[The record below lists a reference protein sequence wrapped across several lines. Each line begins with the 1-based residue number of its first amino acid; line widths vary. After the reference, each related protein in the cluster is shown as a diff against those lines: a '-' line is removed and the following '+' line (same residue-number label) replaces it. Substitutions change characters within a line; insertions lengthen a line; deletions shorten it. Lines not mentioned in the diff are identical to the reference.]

1 MIYIEIVKDT
11 KKINIAEKMT
21 NDKRKHVVFMTPEIF
36 TKVFS
41 PERIKLLTYLKEH
54 KVQSISDLARKLGR
68 KFEAVHRDIRYLDR
82 FVKLKREEANKV
94 PYVDEG
100 INIEMIP
107 A

>member
-1 MIYIEIVKDT
+1 MKLPKIESEGSKQIV
-11 KKINIAEKMT
+11 
-21 NDKRKHVVFMTPEIF
+21 
-36 TKVFS
+36 S
-41 PERIKLLTYLKEH
+41 LLTYLKEH